1 MHNIY
6 AIAGQTT
13 EPNWLKFLQ
22 EIHGYPK
29 VFLKM
34 PRASQCTSTIFLIY
48 IFKESLV
55 NSVLIKLVV
64 SKICDN

>member
-6 AIAGQTT
+6 AIAGQTA
-13 EPNWLKFLQ
+13 EPNWLNFLQ

-34 PRASQCTSTIFLIY
+34 PRASQCTSTIFF
-48 IFKESLV
+48 FKESLV

-64 SKICDN
+64 AKICDN